1 MEGKQKIALTFGLY
15 QNEAL
20 VRRETVNQDIVK
32 IGKDAK
38 SHLRVEDELASL
50 RQEAEA
56 ASARP
61 AAA

>member
-1 MEGKQKIALTFGLY
+1 MF
-15 QNEAL
+15 
-20 VRRETVNQDIVK
+20 VRRCHARRAGRGERGLQACS
-32 IGKDAK
+32 DAG
-38 SHLRVEDELASL
+38 SVPFLQDELASL